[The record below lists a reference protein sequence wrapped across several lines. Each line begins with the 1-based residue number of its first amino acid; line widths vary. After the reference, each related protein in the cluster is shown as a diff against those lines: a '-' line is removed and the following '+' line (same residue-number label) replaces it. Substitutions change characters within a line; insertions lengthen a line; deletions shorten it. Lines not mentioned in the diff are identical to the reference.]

1 MPRTATVKRLTFP
14 EGRRVLAISD
24 IHGNLPFLKGVL
36 AAAHYGPDDILVLVG
51 DLVEKGPDSLTTL
64 RFIMELAE
72 RNTVYCLRGNC
83 DNLVS
88 EFVAAQ
94 GEEERFYRHYVDVWR
109 DRCLLVQM
117 GHAAGFETRGPEE
130 LPALREVVRARFGP
144 ELAFLEAM
152 PEILLTPDYLF
163 VHGGVADE
171 AHLEGL
177 DAWKCMKNDD
187 FLGQGHAFPYYCVV
201 GHWPVTL
208 YRTGAPCC
216 APLIHR
222 GRKIASIDG
231 GCVLQADG
239 QLNALVL
246 PRSGEDFSWYSYDDC
261 PVVRALDRQEAG
273 PPPFTIRWSD
283 HLVEVLEEGPEF
295 SLCRHRTTGRELW
308 VLTRY
313 LRRQGDRTWCRDAT
327 DYRPP
332 VQPGDLLSVVEE
344 TSRGL
349 LVKKQGVTGWYTGRT
364 ERLRSLSKGIR

>member
-72 RNTVYCLRGNC
+72 RNTVYGLRGNC

-88 EFVAAQ
+88 EFVAAR

-177 DAWKCMKNDD
+177 DAWKCM
-187 FLGQGHAFPYYCVV
+187 
-201 GHWPVTL
+201 
-208 YRTGAPCC
+208 
-216 APLIHR
+216 
-222 GRKIASIDG
+222 
-231 GCVLQADG
+231 
-239 QLNALVL
+239 
-246 PRSGEDFSWYSYDDC
+246 
-261 PVVRALDRQEAG
+261 
-273 PPPFTIRWSD
+273 
-283 HLVEVLEEGPEF
+283 
-295 SLCRHRTTGRELW
+295 
-308 VLTRY
+308 
-313 LRRQGDRTWCRDAT
+313 
-327 DYRPP
+327 
-332 VQPGDLLSVVEE
+332 
-344 TSRGL
+344 
-349 LVKKQGVTGWYTGRT
+349 
-364 ERLRSLSKGIR
+364 

>member
-72 RNTVYCLRGNC
+72 RNTVYGLRGNC

-152 PEILLTPDYLF
+152 PEICLLYTSP
-163 VHGGVADE
+163 
-171 AHLEGL
+171 
-177 DAWKCMKNDD
+177 
-187 FLGQGHAFPYYCVV
+187 
-201 GHWPVTL
+201 
-208 YRTGAPCC
+208 
-216 APLIHR
+216 
-222 GRKIASIDG
+222 S
-231 GCVLQADG
+231 
-239 QLNALVL
+239 
-246 PRSGEDFSWYSYDDC
+246 PRD
-261 PVVRALDRQEAG
+261 
-273 PPPFTIRWSD
+273 
-283 HLVEVLEEGPEF
+283 
-295 SLCRHRTTGRELW
+295 
-308 VLTRY
+308 TR
-313 LRRQGDRTWCRDAT
+313 
-327 DYRPP
+327 
-332 VQPGDLLSVVEE
+332 
-344 TSRGL
+344 
-349 LVKKQGVTGWYTGRT
+349 
-364 ERLRSLSKGIR
+364 

>member
-72 RNTVYCLRGNC
+72 RNTVYGLRGNC

-88 EFVAAQ
+88 EFVAAR

-177 DAWKCMKNDD
+177 DEIAVLFEQISQIEKDHEFRFMSALAGLKRNHPAKESEHMSQEQVVTVDGYRCVFCGAVFDHRPD
-187 FLGQGHAFPYYCVV
+187 VCGVCEAIGAFEP
-201 GHWPVTL
+201 TT
-208 YRTGAPCC
+208 YR
-216 APLIHR
+216 
-222 GRKIASIDG
+222 KK
-231 GCVLQADG
+231 V
-239 QLNALVL
+239 
-246 PRSGEDFSWYSYDDC
+246 
-261 PVVRALDRQEAG
+261 
-273 PPPFTIRWSD
+273 
-283 HLVEVLEEGPEF
+283 
-295 SLCRHRTTGRELW
+295 
-308 VLTRY
+308 
-313 LRRQGDRTWCRDAT
+313 
-327 DYRPP
+327 
-332 VQPGDLLSVVEE
+332 
-344 TSRGL
+344 SR
-349 LVKKQGVTGWYTGRT
+349 
-364 ERLRSLSKGIR
+364 

>member
-1 MPRTATVKRLTFP
+1 MPRTATVKRLTFR

-187 FLGQGHAFPYYCVV
+187 FLSQGHTPF
-201 GHWPVTL
+201 GG
-208 YRTGAPCC
+208 GA
-216 APLIHR
+216 
-222 GRKIASIDG
+222 
-231 GCVLQADG
+231 
-239 QLNALVL
+239 
-246 PRSGEDFSWYSYDDC
+246 SW
-261 PVVRALDRQEAG
+261 A
-273 PPPFTIRWSD
+273 
-283 HLVEVLEEGPEF
+283 
-295 SLCRHRTTGRELW
+295 TGR
-308 VLTRY
+308 
-313 LRRQGDRTWCRDAT
+313 
-327 DYRPP
+327 
-332 VQPGDLLSVVEE
+332 
-344 TSRGL
+344 
-349 LVKKQGVTGWYTGRT
+349 
-364 ERLRSLSKGIR
+364 